1 MRLGGS
7 THLVQ
12 AGAGP
17 ASSIKEEESEKKKKR
32 SPSPKSESSSYELPS
47 AHHVW
52 VSLLFYLYRMQQIY
66 GATASHSNSFEQE
79 RPVPVPTKP
88 NRIIFK
94 TPRKFI

>member
-17 ASSIKEEESEKKKKR
+17 ASSIKEEESEKKKNDPPPPNR
-32 SPSPKSESSSYELPS
+32 SRAVTSYLQ
-47 AHHVW
+47 HTMFC

-66 GATASHSNSFEQE
+66 SATASHSNSFEQE
-79 RPVPVPTKP
+79 RQVSRTYQAE
-88 NRIIFK
+88 
-94 TPRKFI
+94 